1 MIARSKQELTGTRY
15 GVPPLR
21 SRSLR
26 KKNPMIT
33 IAVDAMGGDHAPRP
47 EVEGSVLAV
56 QEYGV
61 RVLLVGQPNVIRAE
75 LARHSRPT
83 VPIEIVP
90 ASEVITMEDHPAQA
104 FRRKKDSSVHVGA
117 RLVKDQVADGFVSA
131 GNTGAVMTTAK
142 FIMGTLSSVDRV
154 ALAAPFPNAR
164 GGVSVLLDVG
174 ANVDSKP
181 EHLLQ
186 FGVMGEIYYRVTF
199 GSRKP
204 RVGLLSVGEEETKGN
219 ELTRAVYDRLKALP
233 VHFVGN
239 VEGGDLF
246 SGKVDVIVCDGF
258 VGNIALKICEGLA
271 MEVVKFLRKTYKSSF
286 ASQVGYLLSKGA
298 MKGIRQTMDYSEY
311 GGAPLLGVRGVC
323 VIGHGR
329 SNANAVKNAIRVAA
343 GLARGRINERIEQE
357 LSLTQ
362 VKA

>member
-1 MIARSKQELTGTRY
+1 
-15 GVPPLR
+15 
-21 SRSLR
+21 
-26 KKNPMIT
+26 MIT

-47 EVEGSVLAV
+47 EVEGSVLAA
-56 QEYGV
+56 QEYDV
-61 RVLLVGQPNVIRAE
+61 RVLLVGQPNLIRQE
-75 LARHSRPT
+75 LGKYSKPSL
-83 VPIEIVP
+83 PIEIV
-90 ASEVITMEDHPAQA
+90 AANEVITMQDHPAQA

-117 RLVKDQVADGFVSA
+117 RLVKDGIAGAFVSA

-142 FIMGTLSSVDRV
+142 FIMGTLPSVDRV

-186 FGVMGEIYYRVTF
+186 FGVMGEIYYRLTF

-204 RVGLLSVGEEETKGN
+204 RVGLLSVGEEEIKGN

-233 VHFVGN
+233 VYFVGN

-271 MEVVKFLRKTYKSSF
+271 MEIVKFLRKTYKGSL
-286 ASQVGYLLSKGA
+286 ASQLGYFLSRGA
-298 MKGIRQTMDYSEY
+298 FKGIKRTMDYSEY

-343 GLARGRINERIEQE
+343 GLVRARVNEKIEQE

-362 VKA
+362 AKA

>member
-1 MIARSKQELTGTRY
+1 
-15 GVPPLR
+15 
-21 SRSLR
+21 
-26 KKNPMIT
+26 MIT

-47 EVEGSVLAV
+47 EVEGSVLAA

-61 RVLLVGQPNVIRAE
+61 RVLLVGQPSAIRPE
-75 LARHSRPT
+75 LARLSKPSL
-83 VPIEIVP
+83 PIEIVP

-104 FRRKKDSSVHVGA
+104 FRRKKDSSVHVGM
-117 RLVKDQVADGFVSA
+117 RLAKDEEADAFVSA

-142 FIMGTLSSVDRV
+142 FILGTLPSVDRV

-186 FGVMGEIYYRVTF
+186 FGVMGEIYYRLTF

-204 RVGLLSVGEEETKGN
+204 RVGLLSIGEEESKGN
-219 ELTRAVYDRLKALP
+219 ELTRAVYDRFKVLP
-233 VHFVGN
+233 VQFVGN
-239 VEGGDLF
+239 VEGNDLF

-271 MEVVKFLRKTYKSSF
+271 MEIVKFLRKTFKGSL
-286 ASQVGYLLSKGA
+286 ASQVGYLLSRGAVKGL
-298 MKGIRQTMDYSEY
+298 KRTMDYSEY

-323 VIGHGR
+323 VISHGK
-329 SNANAVKNAIRVAA
+329 SNANAIKNAIRVAS
-343 GLARGRINERIEQE
+343 GLAKARVNEKIEQE
-357 LSLTQ
+357 LSLTH
-362 VKA
+362 ARA

>member
-1 MIARSKQELTGTRY
+1 
-15 GVPPLR
+15 
-21 SRSLR
+21 
-26 KKNPMIT
+26 MIT

-47 EVEGSVLAV
+47 EVEGSVLAA
-56 QEYGV
+56 QEFGV

-75 LARHSRPT
+75 LAKHSPPT
-83 VPIEIVP
+83 VPIEIVA
-90 ASEVITMEDHPAQA
+90 ASEVITMQDHPAQA

-117 RLVKDQVADGFVSA
+117 RLVKDGLADGFVSA

-142 FIMGTLSSVDRV
+142 FILGTLESVDRV
-154 ALAAPFPNAR
+154 ALAAPFPNAK
-164 GGVSVLLDVG
+164 GGASVMLDVG

-186 FGVMGEIYYRVTF
+186 FGVMGEIYYRLTF

-204 RVGLLSVGEEETKGN
+204 RVGLLSVGEEEIKGN
-219 ELTRAVYDRLKALP
+219 ELTRAVYERFKHLP

-271 MEVVKFLRKTYKSSF
+271 MEIVKFLRKTYKGSL
-286 ASQVGYLLSKGA
+286 ASQLGYLLSRGA
-298 MKGIRQTMDYSEY
+298 LKGIKARMDYSEY

-343 GLARGRINERIEQE
+343 GLARARVNQKIEQE
-357 LSLTQ
+357 LSLTTA
-362 VKA
+362 KA

>member
-1 MIARSKQELTGTRY
+1 
-15 GVPPLR
+15 
-21 SRSLR
+21 
-26 KKNPMIT
+26 MIT

-47 EVEGSVLAV
+47 EVEGSVRAA
-56 QEYGV
+56 EEMGV
-61 RVLLVGQPNVIRAE
+61 RVLLVGQPQAIRTE
-75 LARHSRPT
+75 LAKHSRPT
-83 VPIEIVP
+83 LPLEIVP
-90 ASEVITMEDHPAQA
+90 ASEVITMQDHPAQA
-104 FRRKKDSSVHVGA
+104 FRRKKDSSMHVAA
-117 RLVKDQVADGFVSA
+117 RLVKDGKADGMVSA

-142 FIMGTLSSVDRV
+142 FILGTLASVDRV

-164 GGVSVLLDVG
+164 GGASVLLDVG

-186 FGVMGEIYYRVTF
+186 FGVMGEIYYRLTF
-199 GSRKP
+199 GSRRP
-204 RVGLLSVGEEETKGN
+204 RVGLLSIGEEEIKGN

-271 MEVVKFLRKTYKSSF
+271 MEIVKFLRKTYKTSL
-286 ASQVGYLLSKGA
+286 ASQVGYIFSRGA
-298 MKGIRQTMDYSEY
+298 LKGIKKTMDYTEY

-323 VIGHGR
+323 VITHGK
-329 SNANAVKNAIRVAA
+329 SNPNAIKNAIRVAA
-343 GLARGRINERIEQE
+343 GLARARINEKIEQE

-362 VKA
+362 VKV

>member
-1 MIARSKQELTGTRY
+1 
-15 GVPPLR
+15 
-21 SRSLR
+21 
-26 KKNPMIT
+26 MIT
-33 IAVDAMGGDHAPRP
+33 IAVDAMGGDYAPRP
-47 EVEGSVLAV
+47 EVEGSVLAA
-56 QEYGV
+56 QEYDV
-61 RVLLVGQPNVIRAE
+61 RVLLVGQANVIRPE
-75 LARHSRPT
+75 LARYAKRNLP
-83 VPIEIVP
+83 VEIMP

-104 FRRKKDSSVHVGA
+104 FRRKKDSSVHVAA
-117 RLVKDQVADGFVSA
+117 RLVKDGKAGAMVSS

-142 FIMGTLSSVDRV
+142 LIMGTLPSVDRV
-154 ALAAPFPNAR
+154 ALAAPFPNAK
-164 GGVSVLLDVG
+164 GGVSVMLDVG

-186 FGVMGEIYYRVTF
+186 FGVMGEIYYRLTF

-204 RVGLLSVGEEETKGN
+204 RVGLLSVGEEEIKGN
-219 ELTRAVYDRLKALP
+219 ELTRAVYERLKALP

-271 MEVVKFLRKTYKSSF
+271 MEIMKFLGKTYKGSL
-286 ASQVGYLLSKGA
+286 ASQVGFLLSRGA
-298 MKGIRQTMDYSEY
+298 FKGIKRTMDYSEY

-343 GLARGRINERIEQE
+343 GLVRARVNEKIEQE

-362 VKA
+362 AKA

>member
-1 MIARSKQELTGTRY
+1 ML
-15 GVPPLR
+15 
-21 SRSLR
+21 
-26 KKNPMIT
+26 T

-47 EVEGSVLAV
+47 EVEGSVLAA

-61 RVLLVGQPNVIRAE
+61 RVLLVGQPSAIRPE
-75 LARHSRPT
+75 LARLSKPSL
-83 VPIEIVP
+83 PIEIVP

-104 FRRKKDSSVHVGA
+104 FRRKKDSSVHVGM
-117 RLVKDQVADGFVSA
+117 RLAKEERADAFVSA

-142 FIMGTLSSVDRV
+142 FILGTLPSVDRV

-186 FGVMGEIYYRVTF
+186 FGVMGEIYYRLTF
-199 GSRKP
+199 ANRKP
-204 RVGLLSVGEEETKGN
+204 RVGLLSIGEEESKGN
-219 ELTRAVYDRLKALP
+219 ELTRAVYDRFKVLP
-233 VHFVGN
+233 VQFVGN
-239 VEGGDLF
+239 VEGNDLF

-271 MEVVKFLRKTYKSSF
+271 MEIVKFLRKTFKGSL
-286 ASQVGYLLSKGA
+286 ASQVGYLLSRGAFKGL
-298 MKGIRQTMDYSEY
+298 KRTMDYSEY

-323 VIGHGR
+323 VISHGK
-329 SNANAVKNAIRVAA
+329 SNANAIKNAIRVAS
-343 GLARGRINERIEQE
+343 GLAKARVNEKIEQE
-357 LSLTQ
+357 LSLTH
-362 VKA
+362 ARA